1 LFLNEQITILRDF
14 SSKERNKL
22 DCNIQISKPSKF
34 SETVGR
40 CCNTPSG
47 NYLIIPLFVLKHSI
61 DAPDQNQIVDAFKKK
76 SKQLNEASII
86 I

>member
-1 LFLNEQITILRDF
+1 M
-14 SSKERNKL
+14 
-22 DCNIQISKPSKF
+22 
-34 SETVGR
+34 
-40 CCNTPSG
+40 PSG